1 MLIPAWAPQ
10 PRRQNLVRHVRQ
22 HELGVYSGLTFAISW
37 TVWLGLVWGSLGIG
51 TTAGEVLNVVAIAG
65 PRIAAFTVTV
75 ALGHGP
81 LKDLLAGF
89 SMSRLSLRWSLVA
102 LLLPVVMMAVAIA
115 GSVALLGAP
124 SPHITAGVGAV
135 LLIEFR
141 RVLLLG
147 GPLGEELGWR
157 GFALPRLQ
165 EHRTALDASVILGLV
180 WGSGMSRCTSW
191 RGPVNSRRS
200 EPAQARRSRSAASSA
215 GRSVS
220 RSSSPGSSTRP
231 GEATSS

>member
-22 HELGVYSGLTFAISW
+22 HQLGVYSGLTFAISW

-51 TTAGEVLNVVAIAG
+51 TTAGEVLNVVAVAG

-180 WGSGMSRCTSW
+180 WGLWHVPMYFVAGTGQFETLRAGTS
-191 RGPVNSRRS
+191 
-200 EPAQARRSRSAASSA
+200 PAFAIGGFIGWTIGLSILFTWLFNQTGEASS
-215 GRSVS
+215 S
-220 RSSSPGSSTRP
+220 
-231 GEATSS
+231 